1 MADFFDQFTSFI
13 NDLGELLGRG
23 IYAPKD
29 FFDAL
34 TEIKKVVGF
43 YLSDFV
49 HPYFIPLISVM
60 IAIALLHQLMRLGDK
75 Q

>member
-13 NDLGELLGRG
+13 NDLGEMLGRG

-34 TEIKKVVGF
+34 TEIKKMVSF
-43 YLSDFV
+43 YLTDFI
-49 HPYFIPLISVM
+49 HPYFISLVTVM
-60 IAIALLHQLMRLGDK
+60 IAIALLHKLMRLGDK
-75 Q
+75 E